1 MRSLAQGVW
10 VLLFFSFSMG
20 ESRAVPDY
28 TGANR
33 SLQLQ
38 ALKAGILEYLG
49 MDRPPEPRER
59 ASHHQLNT
67 IHQQYRSMLA
77 EQAGTTLLLQTTVHP
92 LGPEQVQIATTGPI
106 HWFRAVFRRDTR
118 ITEDFTLVQAQ
129 LLFLRR
135 PTDSAIYDRPLLNQN
150 IQIRIHKNSSSYLEK
165 VFDLKRLRP
174 KGHNISLD
182 MTAAVEERLR
192 HSSHALLT
200 VDLGFVTGEEG
211 SSEPTP
217 RLCLE
222 LEFSVG
228 KVRNARSANHED
240 NHCSQKSLSVSFEEI
255 GWSDWIV
262 APSAYT
268 MHFCDG
274 SCPHNYKPAS
284 MHTQIKSRLHRLSKG
299 ATPGPCCVPAAYEP
313 MVLMHYDSRGKL
325 KVSSFDD
332 LIVSKC
338 HCA

>member
-77 EQAGTTLLLQTTVHP
+77 EQFVPVNTDMTMVSIPLLTVHP

-150 IQIRIHKNSSSYLEK
+150 IQIRIHKNSSSYLE
-165 VFDLKRLRP
+165 

-268 MHFCDG
+268 MHF
-274 SCPHNYKPAS
+274 SS